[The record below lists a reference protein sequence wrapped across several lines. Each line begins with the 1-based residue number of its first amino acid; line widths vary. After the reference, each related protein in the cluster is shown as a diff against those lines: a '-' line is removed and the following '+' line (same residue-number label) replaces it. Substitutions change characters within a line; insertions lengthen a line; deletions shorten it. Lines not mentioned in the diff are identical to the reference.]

1 MDPLQLHFG
10 LGNSLYIDNI
20 IVKWPSLDT
29 LTNNAKV
36 TIFNGPID
44 LNTSYKIVENIGFV
58 GKKGDVNNDDDVN
71 VVDLVQIIHEVLSN
85 YYNFDDKQF
94 WAGDLDYSNELNV
107 LDLTK
112 LTEFILIH

>member
-1 MDPLQLHFG
+1 MKYYIPKLQHRTSFWREQLPT
-10 LGNSLYIDNI
+10 LKKNSQYRIANNKNYQYYI
-20 IVKWPSLDT
+20 
-29 LTNNAKV
+29 
-36 TIFNGPID
+36 
-44 LNTSYKIVENIGFV
+44 
-58 GKKGDVNNDDDVN
+58 KGGQDITEDSDDDVN